1 MLRRLS
7 TRLGDVLSIVD
18 DTPLVS
24 RLSTIFWNF
33 EEPSFEEETGVSRS
47 WLSSQS
53 ALLERSQQVL
63 LLPDVQTP
71 SADIYALYPSIDRTP
86 RRITAAIEHLQQ
98 SLGARIGF

>member
-1 MLRRLS
+1 
-7 TRLGDVLSIVD
+7 
-18 DTPLVS
+18 
-24 RLSTIFWNF
+24 LSTIFWNF

-47 WLSSQS
+47 WLSSQP
-53 ALLERSQQVL
+53 ALLEQSQQV